1 MENHMKQCSYY
12 SIIELKPPFKIFVID
27 CENEKAFLNIKLKA
41 GQLQW
46 CDYQHTSTDYR
57 LIDKNFGLVIWL
69 FFPPN
74 FEVTVQADR
83 RTNRRYQVHYFCAWE
98 CYTVDNNEEISGNPK
113 LLVKASSNE
122 LVLHLDLQWSIFEW
136 IMQLSCCHAG

>member
-46 CDYQHTSTDYR
+46 YDYQHT
-57 LIDKNFGLVIWL
+57 
-69 FFPPN
+69 P
-74 FEVTVQADR
+74 TVMT
-83 RTNRRYQVHYFCAWE
+83 RTKANE
-98 CYTVDNNEEISGNPK
+98 DNN
-113 LLVKASSNE
+113 VF
-122 LVLHLDLQWSIFEW
+122 V
-136 IMQLSCCHAG
+136 